1 VKSEDLDELDPII
14 EREATPSQSGADDA
28 LILVVIVAQ
37 RWGPDVEQLLSELE
51 ARPET
56 AYLTFF
62 ADPAVSPRLASSYG
76 GLTVSYAVPDSI
88 LTPGTLS
95 VMPGSSSLT
104 LEGHRLVDGRPTGD
118 PRPPL
123 NRLLA
128 SVAAD
133 HGHRT
138 VVTVLTADLMDG
150 GSGLREIREAGGII
164 VGVDGLRRGQFPSSA
179 LSQVF
184 DRFVPQTE
192 IGKTTC
198 QIIEQLARTGP
209 SDAAND
215 LTRLAEVHLDRI
227 LTLVRSKTGHDFRQY
242 KRNTIIRRIQR
253 RMQVGQVESVEAY
266 LDYLRSDPREPEL
279 LFKDLL
285 IGVTHFFRDSA
296 AFEIIREQLVPALVT
311 PKTADTPLRVWV
323 PGCATGEEAYS
334 LAFLLLDHADRAGI
348 DLKLQLFATD
358 IDEDALQTGRRGAYP
373 ASVAADIPPELLS
386 RFLHQEGGIYRVK
399 KRVRDCVIFSL
410 HNVIKDP
417 PFSKLDLIACR
428 NLLIYFSTELQER
441 LVPLFHYALR
451 PGAFLFLGPAE
462 GLGNVTNLFSV
473 IDKKYRLFQRREIP
487 THTVTPKLLFSYP
500 TRREE
505 ERRMTAPP
513 NKLGSEPALA
523 TLIQRALLRSYSP
536 ACVVINE
543 KFEAL
548 YFVGKTGRYLQQP
561 EGVPTMSLLDMAR
574 PGLRTD
580 LRACIH
586 QAITRKDSVTRS
598 GVQIRVGGETER
610 VRLTVR
616 PVPDQRGDS
625 GLYMIVF
632 EDENSERAAPEPQ
645 EQETP
650 EASDPAVEQLEFEL
664 KRTQEQLRGIIE
676 EFETSNEELKSSNEE
691 LLSMNEELQS
701 SNEELET
708 AKEELQSVNEELETV
723 NAELKHKVDE
733 LAHANS
739 DVRNLFENTRIATL
753 FLDSDL
759 RIRNFTPAT
768 AKLFSLI
775 ETDRGRPIAHITQ
788 NFQYEHL
795 QRDANEVLRTLFP
808 HEAQVES
815 QDGGWYIMRVL
826 PYRSIENV
834 IDGVVVTFTEI
845 SELKKAELEVQRLSR
860 VLESQLR
867 WLRTLMDVVPVGIAF
882 HDEGSSG
889 VRVNRAAAE
898 LLRLPPEVSHRSDT
912 DGLERV
918 AWEDGAAPLGQRAL
932 YDALTSPSA
941 DRDLELE
948 LKPDRAGEG
957 RQFVVHSTILSGLG
971 SGTRKVSAFLDITEI
986 KRAREEA
993 LAREQQQAIVVRL
1006 GHRALEQ
1013 TELYSFMRE
1022 GLELLK
1028 ASIGADACDVQAY
1041 SADRRKLERAA
1052 SVGFSDGQSH
1062 ELAPVFRFQER
1073 AFVVIGG
1080 EPTAVPPTS
1089 DLEGE
1094 GVSNGAQVVIASDGA
1109 EPYGLLGAYTRRSRR
1124 FTEQDVVFMQSIAT
1138 VFTNA
1143 IQRAAIEESRLRE
1156 REAATLERS
1165 EQALRRAER
1174 LASLGTFA
1182 TGIAHELNNPLQN
1195 ILLSAESALSS
1206 SDLARRER
1214 LLATIQSN
1222 AERSGRI
1229 IQSVLRF
1236 ARDEESR
1243 RSLADINRMLEHA
1256 ADLVRTDIPTEKL
1269 IVKVELAAGLPQA
1282 PCNPTEFEQVVTN
1295 LIRNAVQAHPGQ
1307 CRMLITSELA
1317 DGSIRITVADDGPGI
1332 PQEHLNQIFDPFF
1345 STRRGDGG
1353 TGLGLSIAHRIVT
1366 AHGGTIRVASEP
1378 GRGARFT
1385 IELPVPSPEGA

>member
-1 VKSEDLDELDPII
+1 
-14 EREATPSQSGADDA
+14 
-28 LILVVIVAQ
+28 
-37 RWGPDVEQLLSELE
+37 
-51 ARPET
+51 
-56 AYLTFF
+56 
-62 ADPAVSPRLASSYG
+62 
-76 GLTVSYAVPDSI
+76 
-88 LTPGTLS
+88 
-95 VMPGSSSLT
+95 
-104 LEGHRLVDGRPTGD
+104 
-118 PRPPL
+118 
-123 NRLLA
+123 
-128 SVAAD
+128 
-133 HGHRT
+133 
-138 VVTVLTADLMDG
+138 
-150 GSGLREIREAGGII
+150 
-164 VGVDGLRRGQFPSSA
+164 
-179 LSQVF
+179 
-184 DRFVPQTE
+184 
-192 IGKTTC
+192 
-198 QIIEQLARTGP
+198 
-209 SDAAND
+209 
-215 LTRLAEVHLDRI
+215 
-227 LTLVRSKTGHDFRQY
+227 
-242 KRNTIIRRIQR
+242 
-253 RMQVGQVESVEAY
+253 MQVGQVESVEAY
-266 LDYLRSDPREPEL
+266 LEHLRSDPREPEL

-285 IGVTHFFRDSA
+285 IGVTHFFRDPL
-296 AFEIIREQLVPALVT
+296 AFQVVREHVVPALVT

-348 DLKLQLFATD
+348 DVKLQLFATD
-358 IDEDALQTGRRGAYP
+358 IDEDALQAGRRGAYP
-373 ASVAADIPPELLS
+373 ASVAADIPPELLA
-386 RFLHQEGGIYRVK
+386 RFLHAEGGVYRVK
-399 KRVRDCVIFSL
+399 KRVRDCVIFSV

-451 PGAFLFLGPAE
+451 PEGFLFLGPAE
-462 GLGNVTNLFSV
+462 GLGNVTSLFSI
-473 IDKKYRLFQRREIP
+473 IDKKYRLFQRREISA
-487 THTVTPKLLFSYP
+487 HIVAPKLQFSYP
-500 TRREE
+500 ARREE

-513 NKLGSEPALA
+513 SKFGNEPALA

-561 EGVPTMSLLDMAR
+561 EGVPTVSLLDMAR

-586 QAITRKDSVTRS
+586 QSITRKDVVTRS
-598 GVQIRVGGETER
+598 GVEVRVNGGMQR

-616 PVPDQRGDS
+616 PVPDQGADS
-625 GLYMIVF
+625 GLYMVVF
-632 EDENSERAAPEPQ
+632 EDENAERPAPEPH
-645 EQETP
+645 EHDAPETG
-650 EASDPAVEQLEFEL
+650 DPAVEQLEFEL

-753 FLDSDL
+753 FLDSEL

-795 QRDANEVLRTLFP
+795 QRDANEVLRTLLP

-860 VLESQLR
+860 VLEGQVR

-882 HDEGSSG
+882 HDEGASG

-898 LLRLPPEVSHRSDT
+898 LLKLPPETSHKNDT
-912 DGLERV
+912 DGLERL
-918 AWEDGAAPLGQRAL
+918 AWEDGSASEGEAALH
-932 YDALTSPSA
+932 DALTSASA
-941 DRDLELE
+941 GRDLEIE
-948 LKPDRAGEG
+948 LKAERASES
-957 RQFVVHSTILSGLG
+957 RQVVVHSTVLSGI
-971 SGTRKVSAFLDITEI
+971 GTGARKVSAFFDVTEI

-993 LAREQQQAIVVRL
+993 LAREQQQAIVVKL
-1006 GHRALEQ
+1006 GRRALEE
-1013 TELYSFMRE
+1013 TDLHTFMRE

-1028 ASIGADACDVQAY
+1028 SSIGADACDVRTY
-1041 SADRRKLERAA
+1041 SLDRSELERAA
-1052 SVGFSDGQSH
+1052 SVGFSDGGGR
-1062 ELAPVFRFQER
+1062 ELVPIFRFEDR
-1073 AFVVIGG
+1073 AFVVIGREG
-1080 EPTAVPPTS
+1080 PTAAPS
-1089 DLEGE
+1089 ADLQKEGL
-1094 GVSNGAQVVIASDGA
+1094 SSGAQVVIASEGA
-1109 EPYGLLGAYTRRSRR
+1109 APYGLLGAYTRRPRI

-1143 IQRAAIEESRLRE
+1143 IQRAAIEEARLRE

-1165 EQALRRAER
+1165 EQALRRSER

-1195 ILLSAESALSS
+1195 ILLSAESALTS
-1206 SDLARRER
+1206 SDPARRER
-1214 LLATIQSN
+1214 LLGTIQNN

-1236 ARDEESR
+1236 ARDEESGR
-1243 RSLADINRMLEHA
+1243 PLADINRILEHA
-1256 ADLVRTDIPTEKL
+1256 ADLVRTEIPGERLSVTL
-1269 IVKVELAAGLPQA
+1269 ELARELPDLA
-1282 PCNPTEFEQVVTN
+1282 CNSTEFEQVVTN
-1295 LIRNAVQAHPGQ
+1295 LIRNAVQAHSGL
-1307 CRMLITSELA
+1307 CRMLIKSELL
-1317 DGSIRITVADDGPGI
+1317 DGNARITVADDGPGI
-1332 PQEHLNQIFDPFF
+1332 PQEHLEQVFDPFF
-1345 STRRGDGG
+1345 STRRADGG

-1378 GRGARFT
+1378 GQGARFT
-1385 IELPVPSPEGA
+1385 IELPVPPR